1 MVELEFGGGGAS
13 AWIRWW
19 ARRWEL
25 LVDTEVGFLAIIVG
39 RRDIVWRIGN
49 PVGMTC
55 RRQIVWHVA
64 TRSLMSFFKNLIYC
78 FVCCVAI
85 CRDMAEITP
94 HLTSTTNLNYNVG
107 GRDQARSKDTN
118 LANEA

>member
-1 MVELEFGGGGAS
+1 MAVADLEIVGRRRGRICLWSRSWGSLVVAYLLVVGGGGAGNSTLWRSWNSSVVVELEFGGGGVS

-39 RRDIVWRIGN
+39 RRDVVWRIGN

-55 RRQIVWHVA
+55 RRQIV
-64 TRSLMSFFKNLIYC
+64 
-78 FVCCVAI
+78 
-85 CRDMAEITP
+85 
-94 HLTSTTNLNYNVG
+94 
-107 GRDQARSKDTN
+107 
-118 LANEA
+118 